1 MLLLDPVDNN
11 NSHHV
16 VGIPSDFK
24 TKSQPTTAVSNFEGT
39 VILNHTHIY
48 FDPTHLLITPL
59 ADLPPPKP
67 KRPTRDILDKLKF

>member
-1 MLLLDPVDNN
+1 MLLLLLLDPVDNN
-11 NSHHV
+11 SDHV

-48 FDPTHLLITPL
+48 F
-59 ADLPPPKP
+59 
-67 KRPTRDILDKLKF
+67 

>member
-1 MLLLDPVDNN
+1 MLLLLLLDPVDNN
-11 NSHHV
+11 NSDHV

-48 FDPTHLLITPL
+48 F
-59 ADLPPPKP
+59 
-67 KRPTRDILDKLKF
+67 

>member
-1 MLLLDPVDNN
+1 MKHQVVNKMMLINFNNNYVIIIIIDPVDND
-11 NSHHV
+11 HV

-48 FDPTHLLITPL
+48 F
-59 ADLPPPKP
+59 
-67 KRPTRDILDKLKF
+67 